1 VQTPTPAAAD
11 PRLSGRIEADLQS
24 VAASVPSWGHWR
36 QRLWRGAPADRD
48 PVVLRHRRIYILP
61 TRRGLAL
68 IATLAMMLVTAM
80 NYALSL
86 GHALT
91 FLVTGLVASALLQTY
106 RNLAG
111 IAVSPLAAGEAFAG
125 GEISF
130 TLSLANAGA
139 ARQGIAVAS
148 RAGLPVSVDLPA
160 GATRLVQLTSVAPR
174 RGHVALGRV
183 TLSTDF
189 PLGLWRGW
197 AYVHFPLAGI
207 AYPAPESPP
216 RQLPAGVEG
225 LDIRRSARAADA
237 ELAGLRDYHAGD
249 PLNRIA
255 WKAVARGAGWY
266 TKQFEGTGGGGAL
279 EFRWDEL
286 SPNLDTEARL
296 ARLSA
301 WILAAERE
309 ARAFSLQLPG
319 TDLPP
324 GSGAGHRRAALAALA
339 LFPAERAS

>member
-1 VQTPTPAAAD
+1 MSSALHAGTAGPA
-11 PRLSGRIEADLQS
+11 
-24 VAASVPSWGHWR
+24 SWFSRWR
-36 QRLWRGAPADRD
+36 QRLWRAAPVDRA

-68 IATLAMMLVTAM
+68 MATLATMLLTAM

-91 FLVTGLVASALLQTY
+91 FLVTGLVAAALLQTW

-111 IAVSPLAAGEAFAG
+111 IAISPLAAGEAFAG
-125 GEISF
+125 SEMIF

-139 ARQGIAVAS
+139 ARQGIVVAP
-148 RAGLPVSVDLPA
+148 RGGPEVTIDLPA
-160 GATRLVQLTSVAPR
+160 AATRPVQVSIVAPR
-174 RGHVALGRV
+174 RGRVAMGRI

-197 AYVHFPLAGI
+197 AYVHFPLTGI

-216 RQLPAGVEG
+216 LTLPVGLEG
-225 LDIRRSARAADA
+225 SDAQRRARAADA
-237 ELAGLRDYHAGD
+237 ELAGLRDYHPGD
-249 PLNRIA
+249 AQNRIA

-266 TKQFEGTGGGGAL
+266 TKQFEGTGGAGTL
-279 EFRWDEL
+279 EFVWSDL
-286 SPNLDTEARL
+286 PPGLGVEARL
-296 ARLSA
+296 ARLCA

-309 ARAFSLQLPG
+309 TRTFGLKLPE

-324 GSGAGHRRAALAALA
+324 GSGAGHRRAALTALA
-339 LFPAERAS
+339 LFPAEHSS

>member
-1 VQTPTPAAAD
+1 MSSALHPGTVD
-11 PRLSGRIEADLQS
+11 PS
-24 VAASVPSWGHWR
+24 SWARRWR
-36 QRLWRGAPADRD
+36 QRLWRAAPVDRG

-68 IATLAMMLVTAM
+68 IVTLATMLATAM

-91 FLVTGLVASALLQTY
+91 FLVAGLVASALLQTW

-125 GEISF
+125 SEMTF
-130 TLSLANAGA
+130 TLSLANSGA
-139 ARQGIAVAS
+139 ARHGIVVAPRS
-148 RAGLPVSVDLPA
+148 GAEVTIDLPV
-160 GATRLVQLTSVAPR
+160 GATRPVQVTVIASR
-174 RGHVALGRV
+174 RGRVPLGRI
-183 TLSTDF
+183 TLSTNF

-216 RQLPAGVEG
+216 PQLPLG
-225 LDIRRSARAADA
+225 LDGFDVRRSARAADA
-237 ELAGLRDYHAGD
+237 ELAGLRDYHPGD
-249 PLNRIA
+249 ALNRIA

-266 TKQFEGTGGGGAL
+266 TKQFEGTGGGGTL
-279 EFRWDEL
+279 EFHWAEL
-286 SPNLDTEARL
+286 PPGLSSEARL

-309 ARAFSLQLPG
+309 ARPFALKLPG

-324 GSGAGHRRAALAALA
+324 GSGAGHRRTALTALA
-339 LFPAERAS
+339 LFPAERGA